1 MDSKGVAISSMD
13 KQQRIQRVIDEWRR
27 RRSAGG
33 EASESDLFSSHPDL
47 MPELE
52 YALRSSDLNETLV
65 AIAPDRRAGRF
76 ASSSQRPSIAGYE
89 ILDELKKGGQGTVF
103 RARQL
108 GTGRDVALKVL
119 LGGVLAGAHAR
130 ARLQREVQV
139 LSQIRHRNVVTVHD
153 SGESQGV
160 MYYAMEYIAGE
171 DLGDYFKRPIHSRRE
186 LLRIFAE
193 ICDGLQAAHVKGII
207 HRDVKPSNV
216 RVDHEGR
223 PLVVDF
229 GLARDL
235 SDSDGPQLTEDG
247 QFVGSIKWAAPE
259 HFTGQT
265 DTRSDVYAVGVMMYE
280 AFTGTEPYKLS
291 GQFRDRHHNERII
304 RETAPPSP
312 RRVRPDIDPD
322 LDTIIA
328 CCLAKDP
335 AERFYQNAGELA
347 RDLRNYAAGLP
358 IAAKAQSW
366 SYLAAKL
373 ARRHWARAAG
383 IAGLAALIIVYAVSM
398 TLMYQSSN
406 RARLNAERVAGVLR
420 HTIHGIDPERASG
433 GEWTPLHQALF
444 ESLVEADKQLD
455 ALTDFPG
462 VEADVRG
469 TIGRALVTL
478 DKAADARRH
487 LTRAAALDHDLLGPL
502 DPTTLETRHFY
513 AWSLKQDND
522 PAAAEREY
530 LDVLDKKRN
539 VLGTRSLSV
548 AATLNN
554 LGQLYREQRAFD
566 KAEPLLREAFT
577 LRRELGAPREDL
589 ATSEANLGSL
599 LRERAGET
607 ARQASAASDAPARAQ
622 YIEQAA
628 LLFRQARPLLAS
640 ALEARQALFGDKDFR
655 TVVSMNMLGL
665 LDRELGLLL
674 RTAENEQA
682 ALASL
687 AQSLSLLQRAHDLRL
702 GVLPITHRHITVSK
716 VNLGLVL
723 NDLGRY
729 AEAEPFLREALS
741 RFLDEDNPVGI
752 QRACEQLVLAQRRQ
766 ENAAAATLT
775 IQQTRDRLAER
786 LEALGPE
793 RNDLRQRLERL
804 IGQVAALDPPAGDHP

>member
-265 DTRSDVYAVGVMMYE
+265 DTRSDVYAVGVMMFE

-322 LDTIIA
+322 LETIIT

-347 RDLRNYAAGLP
+347 RDLRSYAAGLP
-358 IAAKAQSW
+358 
-366 SYLAAKL
+366 
-373 ARRHWARAAG
+373 
-383 IAGLAALIIVYAVSM
+383 
-398 TLMYQSSN
+398 
-406 RARLNAERVAGVLR
+406 
-420 HTIHGIDPERASG
+420 
-433 GEWTPLHQALF
+433 
-444 ESLVEADKQLD
+444 
-455 ALTDFPG
+455 
-462 VEADVRG
+462 
-469 TIGRALVTL
+469 
-478 DKAADARRH
+478 
-487 LTRAAALDHDLLGPL
+487 
-502 DPTTLETRHFY
+502 
-513 AWSLKQDND
+513 
-522 PAAAEREY
+522 
-530 LDVLDKKRN
+530 
-539 VLGTRSLSV
+539 
-548 AATLNN
+548 
-554 LGQLYREQRAFD
+554 
-566 KAEPLLREAFT
+566 
-577 LRRELGAPREDL
+577 
-589 ATSEANLGSL
+589 
-599 LRERAGET
+599 
-607 ARQASAASDAPARAQ
+607 
-622 YIEQAA
+622 
-628 LLFRQARPLLAS
+628 
-640 ALEARQALFGDKDFR
+640 
-655 TVVSMNMLGL
+655 
-665 LDRELGLLL
+665 
-674 RTAENEQA
+674 
-682 ALASL
+682 
-687 AQSLSLLQRAHDLRL
+687 
-702 GVLPITHRHITVSK
+702 
-716 VNLGLVL
+716 
-723 NDLGRY
+723 
-729 AEAEPFLREALS
+729 
-741 RFLDEDNPVGI
+741 
-752 QRACEQLVLAQRRQ
+752 
-766 ENAAAATLT
+766 
-775 IQQTRDRLAER
+775 
-786 LEALGPE
+786 
-793 RNDLRQRLERL
+793 
-804 IGQVAALDPPAGDHP
+804 